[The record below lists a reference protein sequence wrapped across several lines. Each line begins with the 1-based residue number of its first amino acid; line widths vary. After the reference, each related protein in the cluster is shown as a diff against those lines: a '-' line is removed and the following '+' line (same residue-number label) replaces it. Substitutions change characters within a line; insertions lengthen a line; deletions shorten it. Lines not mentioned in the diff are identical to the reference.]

1 MWPDV
6 VMKCS
11 HFVSKSGQKVAKTRF
26 YIIRNL
32 FENFMNV
39 WATFVRLFMA
49 KIFYKS
55 PDLVTLAPHTLHWQ
69 TQSSLTHAD
78 LGLCVYSNEKLF
90 IRKWV
95 KAIFVWPTGLVVVV
109 SFDYL
114 RRRLHSWGGQSSS
127 SSSIN
132 FYCFKLFSM

>member
-1 MWPDV
+1 
-6 VMKCS
+6 MKCS

-95 KAIFVWPTGLVVVV
+95 KAIFVWPTG
-109 SFDYL
+109 
-114 RRRLHSWGGQSSS
+114 SSS
-127 SSSIN
+127 FIRLPSQT
-132 FYCFKLFSM
+132 FAFVRRAKQQQQQHQLLLF